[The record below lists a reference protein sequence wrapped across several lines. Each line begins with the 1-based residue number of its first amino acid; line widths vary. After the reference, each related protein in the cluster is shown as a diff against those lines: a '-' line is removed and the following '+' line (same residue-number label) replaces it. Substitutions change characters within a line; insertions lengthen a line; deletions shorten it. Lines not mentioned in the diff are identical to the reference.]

1 MAITME
7 MVKEL
12 RAKTSAGV
20 MDCKTALKESNGD
33 MEKAA
38 QFLREK
44 GLATAAKKAGR
55 VAVDGLIHSY
65 IHMGGKIG
73 VLLEVNCETDFV
85 AKTDDFKELL
95 NNIALHIAAMNPQ
108 YISREEVSAD
118 DLEKERQI
126 LTAQARNE
134 GKPEK
139 IVEKMVTGRLEKFY
153 ADKVLLEQPYVKDDS
168 LTIQELISEKIAKI
182 GENIKVRRFARYEL
196 GEGLEKKQD
205 NFVEEVLSYKK

>member
-20 MDCKTALKESNGD
+20 MDCKTALKETNGD

-153 ADKVLLEQPYVKDDS
+153 AEKVLLEQPYVKDDS
-168 LTIQELISEKIAKI
+168 LTIQELISAKIAKI

>member
-12 RAKTSAGV
+12 RERTNAGV
-20 MDCKTALKESNGD
+20 LDCKKALTETDGD
-33 MEKAA
+33 LEKAA
-38 QFLREK
+38 KLLREK
-44 GLATAAKKAGR
+44 GLASAAKKSGR
-55 VAVDGLIHSY
+55 IAVEGLVHSY

-85 AKTDDFKELL
+85 AKTEDFKELL
-95 NNIALHIAAMNPQ
+95 NNLTLHIAAMNPQ
-108 YISREEVSAD
+108 YVSREEVSAD
-118 DLEKERQI
+118 DLEREREI

-153 ADKVLLEQPYVKDDS
+153 QEKVLLEQPYVKDDS
-168 LTIQELISEKIAKI
+168 LTIEELVAEKIAKI

-196 GEGLEKKQD
+196 GEGLEKKKD
-205 NFVEEVLSYKK
+205 NFVEEVLSYNK